1 MNNIHFYFLL
11 SSVLLSIFFL
21 INLKNFA
28 LHLNLIDN
36 AINKIHQIDTPKF
49 GFFLSIIILINILFL
64 FFFFEISYNH
74 ICITIYIFIF
84 SVIGYLDDRYDLSVK
99 KRFLF

>member
-11 SSVLLSIFFL
+11 SSILLSIFFL

-64 FFFFEISYNH
+64 FFFSKFL
-74 ICITIYIFIF
+74 ITIFVLLF
-84 SVIGYLDDRYDLSVK
+84 T
-99 KRFLF
+99 FLFFLLLAI

>member
-11 SSVLLSIFFL
+11 STVLFSIFFL

-28 LHLNLIDN
+28 LHLHLIDN

-49 GFFLSIIILINILFL
+49 GFF
-64 FFFFEISYNH
+64 
-74 ICITIYIFIF
+74 
-84 SVIGYLDDRYDLSVK
+84 YLL
-99 KRFLF
+99 